1 MLYLVRFDNA
11 LKIGYTSNLVNRLNN
26 FKTTQL
32 NVELVSSRE
41 GSVKHEKILHE
52 LCSASKLRNELF
64 KDDPIVIQIFNNHI
78 FNDNEVLIKNL
89 ELENKKLM
97 IENQSLKLENKTMEK
112 ENKKLIDNLK
122 TLKSKVNIIEDKIN
136 SIKKEKDSFVITNNC
151 FNYEKKYQHK
161 GEDVILV
168 KYSNDIIDMA
178 DGKLFYDIKNKQI
191 LTKYFH
197 PAKSYPEGN
206 KNIKYY
212 YYDSECNIKYED
224 IMNIKS
230 IVIDNFCQK

>member
-32 NVELVSSRE
+32 NVELISSRE
-41 GSVKHEKILHE
+41 GTVKHEKILHE

-122 TLKSKVNIIEDKIN
+122 ALKSKVNIIEDKIN
-136 SIKKEKDSFVITNNC
+136 SIKKDKGSFAITNNC

-161 GEDVILV
+161 GEDIIMV
-168 KYSNDIIDMA
+168 KYANNIIDMA

-224 IMNIKS
+224 IMDIKS

>member
-11 LKIGYTSNLVNRLNN
+11 LKIGYTSNLINRLNN

-32 NVELVSSRE
+32 NVELISSRE
-41 GSVKHEKILHE
+41 GNVKHEKILHE
-52 LCSASKLRNELF
+52 LCSSSKLRNELF
-64 KDDPIVIQIFNNHI
+64 KDDPMVISIFNNHI
-78 FNDNEVLIKNL
+78 FNDNEIEIKTL
-89 ELENKKLM
+89 QIENKKLM
-97 IENQSLKLENKTMEK
+97 IENQSLKLENKTIEK
-112 ENKKLIDNLK
+112 ENKKLIDNLNS
-122 TLKSKVNIIEDKIN
+122 LKSKVNIIEDKIN
-136 SIKKEKDSFVITNNC
+136 SIKKEKDSFVIANNC

-161 GEDVILV
+161 GEDIIMV
-168 KYSNDIIDMA
+168 KYANDIIDMA
-178 DGKLFYDIKNKQI
+178 DGRLFYDMKNKQI
-191 LTKYFH
+191 LTKYFY

-224 IMNIKS
+224 IMDIKS